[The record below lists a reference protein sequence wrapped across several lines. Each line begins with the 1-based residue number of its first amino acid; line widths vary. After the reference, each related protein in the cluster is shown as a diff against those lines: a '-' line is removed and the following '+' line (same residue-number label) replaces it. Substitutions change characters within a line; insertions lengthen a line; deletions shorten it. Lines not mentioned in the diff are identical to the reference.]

1 MDIKYCIWD
10 FNGTLLDDVETGIV
24 SVNQMLRERDLPTL
38 DSKEDYYK
46 VFGFPVK
53 EYYSRLGFDFEK
65 EPYEVI
71 APIWVDLYLENVKRA
86 NLFPDAVDA
95 LEAIRRMGVPQVIIS
110 ATEQNMLNRQLRE
123 LRIDGFFDEA
133 LGLDNIHAGSKLE
146 LARAWRNKHDGRA
159 IYIGDTDHD
168 AETAK
173 LLGAECFLVARGHQ
187 SREYLEK
194 YTDEKIFQSLSELLE
209 HLNIKS

>member
-71 APIWVDLYLENVKRA
+71 APIWVDLYLENVKMA

-146 LARAWRNKHDGRA
+146 LARAWRNKHAGRA

-194 YTDEKIFQSLSELLE
+194 HTDVKIFQNLSELLE

>member
-38 DSKEDYYK
+38 NSKEDYYR

-53 EYYSRLGFDFEK
+53 EYYRRLGFDFEK

-71 APIWVDLYLENVKRA
+71 APIWVELYLEHVKKA
-86 NLFPDAVDA
+86 KLFSDVTDA
-95 LEAIRRMGVPQVIIS
+95 LKAIRDIGVSQVIIS
-110 ATEQNMLNRQLRE
+110 ATEQNMLNRQLCD
-123 LRIDGFFDEA
+123 LGIDEFFDEA

-146 LARAWRNKHDGRA
+146 LAREWRKDHDGKA

-168 AETAK
+168 AETAEM
-173 LLGAECFLVARGHQ
+173 LGAECFLVARGHQ
-187 SREYLEK
+187 SREYLEEH
-194 YTDEKIFQSLSELLE
+194 TDVKTFGNLNDLLE
-209 HLNIKS
+209 YLKIKS